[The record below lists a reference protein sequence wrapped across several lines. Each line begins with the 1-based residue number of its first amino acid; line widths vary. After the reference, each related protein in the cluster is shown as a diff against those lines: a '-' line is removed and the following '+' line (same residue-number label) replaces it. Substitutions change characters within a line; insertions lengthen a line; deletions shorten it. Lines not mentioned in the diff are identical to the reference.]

1 MDSGELKIE
10 LYPDEKPRGNLE
22 KQSLKEIYITKGT
35 LGYSFNENQN
45 LAFANTNVPL
55 LNGFYTAHINHYP
68 IRIKPDDIWLLIVQA
83 FSHHVNFNSEKLRK
97 YFVNF
102 DGKKELIVEYILKD
116 LSDFDVKYLKDFC
129 IQINKQM
136 EEYLGKE
143 ILENLTSNF
152 STTDEN
158 SIIISKISIM
168 GAFKKY
174 FEYISRRKGCGI
186 PYLILEGTAEDYKKI
201 KSKAENLKK
210 YEFEWYID
218 RIMPYLEKMIE
229 AKEGKIDVDFF
240 KNIVQKN
247 EITTTE
253 MHGSRMKTVKV
264 DSISGW
270 ILKFFSHISYKN
282 RYYEKNSEFM
292 EDEIQI
298 KDFPKLANQML
309 IVPFKI
315 VDEEDNNKEYL
326 MKYQVGFIGCEQ
338 NDKNEI
344 YPVQGWIVTP
354 STKEERESLL

>member
-136 EEYLGKE
+136 EEYL
-143 ILENLTSNF
+143 
-152 STTDEN
+152 
-158 SIIISKISIM
+158 
-168 GAFKKY
+168 KY
-174 FEYISRRKGCGI
+174 CIETIYF
-186 PYLILEGTAEDYKKI
+186 LFFL
-201 KSKAENLKK
+201 
-210 YEFEWYID
+210 WYI
-218 RIMPYLEKMIE
+218 
-229 AKEGKIDVDFF
+229 
-240 KNIVQKN
+240 
-247 EITTTE
+247 
-253 MHGSRMKTVKV
+253 
-264 DSISGW
+264 
-270 ILKFFSHISYKN
+270 
-282 RYYEKNSEFM
+282 
-292 EDEIQI
+292 
-298 KDFPKLANQML
+298 L
-309 IVPFKI
+309 IF
-315 VDEEDNNKEYL
+315 L
-326 MKYQVGFIGCEQ
+326 YQ
-338 NDKNEI
+338 
-344 YPVQGWIVTP
+344 
-354 STKEERESLL
+354 